1 MLSVFGKTAI
11 FRALGNIAFFPRAPV
26 QLRWGF
32 SVLLSSH
39 ISKRPFLRLLS
50 HLLGVGREKHHLSFG
65 GESVDNISV
74 EQIYLRVL
82 VRLKK
87 EAGDRNGNGLTS

>member
-1 MLSVFGKTAI
+1 M
-11 FRALGNIAFFPRAPV
+11 
-26 QLRWGF
+26 
-32 SVLLSSH
+32 
-39 ISKRPFLRLLS
+39 S

-74 EQIYLRVL
+74 EQIYLGVL

-87 EAGDRNGNGLTS
+87 EAGDRNSNGLTS